1 MQWSVEEYFK
11 VHSTDYR
18 KPLEILH
25 WKALVHMKKLL
36 EWPMYANLSLES
48 DKHVIARKTLK
59 RLTKLIDRLHSIGLE
74 YDEGMES
81 RTVMVPANG
90 MVYKLR
96 EELKNDDAL
105 LFGLIFLA
113 YLDIGGEYFC
123 LLHLLFAF
131 MYTSYQRCAPMA
143 RGLNSNGRFNGTG
156 TAVAPVPVVASSGSR
171 CSCR

>member
-1 MQWSVEEYFK
+1 MLCYICRLLVVRWSVEEYFK

-25 WKALVHMKKLL
+25 WEGLVHIKKLL

-48 DKHVIARKTLK
+48 DKHVTARKTLK
-59 RLTKLIDRLHSIGLE
+59 RLTKLMDWLHGIGLV

-81 RTVMVPANG
+81 RTVMVLANG
-90 MVYKLR
+90 MLYKLR
-96 EELKNDDAL
+96 ELLKNDGAL

-123 LLHLLFAF
+123 LLHPLFAF
-131 MYTSYQRCAPMA
+131 MYTLYFCLVLSMTP
-143 RGLNSNGRFNGTG
+143 
-156 TAVAPVPVVASSGSR
+156 
-171 CSCR
+171 